1 MAIAL
6 TVTSPPQSFTEP
18 LTVAE
23 VEHYLSLP
31 SLSPDDE
38 NRTALLES
46 LISAAREVAELH
58 QGRDLVQKQFDLTL
72 ESFPA
77 SIALLPH
84 LVTVDLVQYT
94 DSGGTVTALTENT
107 DYIVDTAK
115 QPGVIMPVYGE
126 SWPTFTPWPSSP
138 ILVRFTAG
146 LAATDAFWADA
157 GKRIVVGMKMLIKHW
172 YESPEAIPKPGS
184 TGAEIPFGISVLLGS
199 GAIPRAR

>member
-1 MAIAL
+1 MTLNL
-6 TVTSPPQSFTEP
+6 TVSSPPQSFTEP

-58 QGRDLVQKQFDLTL
+58 QGRDLVQKQFDLTM

-77 SIALLPH
+77 TISLRPH

-94 DSGGTVTALTENT
+94 DSDGTVTALTENT

-172 YESPEAIPKPGS
+172 YESPEAISKPGS